1 MLGIILSVL
10 AVIGGFVGRWLDA
23 GVGPKRAVQIE
34 IGMALAGIIA
44 LLGMTPEKILYLWSY
59 DPTTHARLW
68 EGMFGTW
75 PEVVYIL
82 IGFSNAIFVTAQYA
96 SSRTLLTRLTPP
108 EQTGTFFGVYAL
120 SGTATVWLGS
130 FLVNLGTQVFKTQQ
144 GASRPSHCCCWWASW
159 GCCS

>member
-1 MLGIILSVL
+1 VAKDRS
-10 AVIGGFVGRWLDA
+10 
-23 GVGPKRAVQIE
+23 
-34 IGMALAGIIA
+34 A
-44 LLGMTPEKILYLWSY
+44 LLSPSQRHLVTRFGYGIDATLTRDVRRAGGAPAWFLRLGGS
-59 DPTTHARLW
+59 DPTGRLW

-75 PEVVYIL
+75 PQVGYIL

-144 GASRPSHCCCWWASW
+144 GGFAAIALLLLVGFVGLLFVKGGDRGVA
-159 GCCS
+159 